1 MLLQKSFFCLMGREI
16 EYRKVVNIVNAGDAE
31 DAAFR
36 RLGQISLANV

>member
-1 MLLQKSFFCLMGREI
+1 MGREI
-16 EYRKVVNIVNAGDAE
+16 EYCKVVNIVNAGDADAE